1 MSSLKSRIEQL
12 EKERQFQRWL
22 MFSRFAE
29 GLTDEQIEDIAIYWR
44 FPEPL
49 PEALPRGASRLDSLD
64 RKELLKLWQA
74 DERAVAR
81 GIKEMKGRST
91 DELKYH
97 MEHEHWPEQLCDPR
111 NCCKQRMQSLGK
123 HLGD

>member
-1 MSSLKSRIEQL
+1 MK
-12 EKERQFQRWL
+12 
-22 MFSRFAE
+22 AE
-29 GLTDEQIEDIAIYWR
+29 
-44 FPEPL
+44 
-49 PEALPRGASRLDSLD
+49 
-64 RKELLKLWQA
+64 
-74 DERAVAR
+74 ERAIAS

-91 DELKYH
+91 DELKYE